1 VEPPRA
7 EPPRPEPLAGTDD
20 VVVRVDITV
29 PEAILGGRVS
39 VPTPTGPVRVSV
51 PPCTSSG
58 TRLRL
63 RGKGPLRADGTQADL
78 YAELRIV
85 VPRELDEESRRL
97 IERFAELNPT
107 EG

>member
-1 VEPPRA
+1 
-7 EPPRPEPLAGTDD
+7 
-20 VVVRVDITV
+20 
-29 PEAILGGRVS
+29 
-39 VPTPTGPVRVSV
+39 
-51 PPCTSSG
+51 
-58 TRLRL
+58 L
-63 RGKGPLRADGTQADL
+63 RGKGPLRADGTPADL